1 MCLKH
6 KAFSV
11 PIYQTKNR
19 TQCKKTRTFYLVMT
33 LDNFDVLKF
42 ILFGRYFV
50 LLLSHMRHLDNQVIS
65 YTYVSWEAVI
75 QQQKKR
81 PTAHPAQKR
90 RQLLENAHAR
100 MQGSEKVLY

>member
-1 MCLKH
+1 
-6 KAFSV
+6 
-11 PIYQTKNR
+11 
-19 TQCKKTRTFYLVMT
+19 MT

-75 QQQKKR
+75 QQQ
-81 PTAHPAQKR
+81 
-90 RQLLENAHAR
+90 
-100 MQGSEKVLY
+100 EKGL

>member
-1 MCLKH
+1 
-6 KAFSV
+6 
-11 PIYQTKNR
+11 
-19 TQCKKTRTFYLVMT
+19 MT

-42 ILFGRYFV
+42 ILFERYFV

-75 QQQKKR
+75 QQSFSSKKR
-81 PTAHPAQKR
+81 LTAQPAQKR
-90 RQLLENAHAR
+90 LQLLENAHVR

>member
-1 MCLKH
+1 
-6 KAFSV
+6 
-11 PIYQTKNR
+11 
-19 TQCKKTRTFYLVMT
+19 MT

-50 LLLSHMRHLDNQVIS
+50 LLLSHMRHLDNHVIS

-75 QQQKKR
+75 QQQQKKGLQN
-81 PTAHPAQKR
+81 T
-90 RQLLENAHAR
+90 LLKSDISYWKNAHVE